1 MPIRVLIAD
10 DNASVRAAMRRVL
23 EAAAEHWEIIE
34 AENGRE
40 ALAKAQ
46 ELRPNLIIVDLVMPL
61 MDGLTAARQ
70 IAQLLPDTPILM
82 HTLYPFPQVKVE
94 AAKAGV
100 RRVVPKSDSSV
111 LVSAVED
118 LLSPRADSL
127 PASEEPLS
135 PAPVAAQR
143 RSEDRIRELCSQL
156 FATKDDEAHAST
168 LVNLQKALHQHIE
181 QMRARVAEYPV
192 IERRLRNGVRPPDPP
207 TLEKTPSETPAQA
220 EPTADVVTEQLQK
233 GSSEQCQIAKTHF
246 SPTET
251 GEPSALE

>member
-1 MPIRVLIAD
+1 LPIRVLIAD

-100 RRVVPKSDSSV
+100 RRIVPKSDSSV

-118 LLSPRADSL
+118 LLSPRADSS
-127 PASEEPLS
+127 PTCTESLS
-135 PAPVAAQR
+135 PAPATAQR
-143 RSEDRIRELCSQL
+143 RSEDRIRDLCGQL
-156 FATKDDEAHAST
+156 FATKDDHAHAST
-168 LVNLQKALHQHIE
+168 LVELQKALHQHIE
-181 QMRARVAEYPV
+181 QMRARVAEYPAV
-192 IERRLRNGVRPPDPP
+192 ERRVRNGVGPPDPP
-207 TLEKTPSETPAQA
+207 TLQKKANETPAQA
-220 EPTADVVTEQLQK
+220 GPIANVATDELQ
-233 GSSEQCQIAKTHF
+233 GSREKISD
-246 SPTET
+246 
-251 GEPSALE
+251 G